1 MKKTSTTN
9 ILAKIFKK
17 TPEKKVKKKTK
28 PKVAKKSTPPKA
40 KVVKKNIP
48 VKKTKTKK
56 VTATKIKKNLKTVS
70 KKAAPEKVEIKTDN
84 LRISK
89 SNEVKPEIKKVKK
102 QETEKREYK
111 VKDYVV
117 YPKHGVGQI
126 TEFKKINIGGIDVET
141 YVLKFEKDKANG
153 MVPVNKQSHLRPL
166 ATINQVNKCI
176 SILKS
181 KPKIKRSMWSRR
193 AQEYEAKI
201 SSGKIYELAEVVRDL
216 NKGDDL
222 MVDQSYSE
230 RQLFEKA
237 YERILS
243 EFQIVMGVS
252 LEDTQKKL
260 DKALKR
266 NLEGQPKTIAAPT
279 KIKDP
284 AADPDADSVQITD
297 TENLTSGDQLQAV
310 ERVLKRTRGIAS
322 YEIISEKKLIG
333 LLEPWLG
340 TGNVTADLP
349 IPVMIDVILNPEK
362 RFNEKGLRIELSA
375 VAPGAKL
382 DTHGRWRQNLERGL
396 QTMRIL
402 AGLILML
409 VTIATA
415 TVIIFATRAG
425 LGTNK
430 ETVEVLHL
438 IGAHDK
444 FISRQ
449 FERQFLTLS
458 LLSCI
463 IGYGAAAGIFHM
475 LFILM
480 TDMEDMQFYLLLLG
494 VPFLSILMTW
504 LIIRNFVIRTL
515 AKAL

>member
-1 MKKTSTTN
+1 MKNLRMSKISTKN
-9 ILAKIFKK
+9 ILKKIFKSKPK
-17 TPEKKVKKKTK
+17 TKVK
-28 PKVAKKSTPPKA
+28 
-40 KVVKKNIP
+40 
-48 VKKTKTKK
+48 KK
-56 VTATKIKKNLKTVS
+56 VTATKVVKTKKTTKDKPKKVKKVKKVVAKKTKKVS
-70 KKAAPEKVEIKTDN
+70 KKITPKPIKAKKIIKVSEAKEETKVDN

-111 VKDYVV
+111 IKDHVV

-141 YVLKFEKDKANG
+141 YVIKFEKDKANG

-243 EFQIVMGVS
+243 EFQIVLNVS

-266 NLEGQPKTIAAPT
+266 NLGGQAQPIASTPKSAATELPVEEP
-279 KIKDP
+279 I
-284 AADPDADSVQITD
+284 ADPD
-297 TENLTSGDQLQAV
+297 ENLD
-310 ERVLKRTRGIAS
+310 E
-322 YEIISEKKLIG
+322 
-333 LLEPWLG
+333 
-340 TGNVTADLP
+340 
-349 IPVMIDVILNPEK
+349 
-362 RFNEKGLRIELSA
+362 
-375 VAPGAKL
+375 
-382 DTHGRWRQNLERGL
+382 
-396 QTMRIL
+396 
-402 AGLILML
+402 
-409 VTIATA
+409 
-415 TVIIFATRAG
+415 
-425 LGTNK
+425 
-430 ETVEVLHL
+430 
-438 IGAHDK
+438 
-444 FISRQ
+444 
-449 FERQFLTLS
+449 
-458 LLSCI
+458 
-463 IGYGAAAGIFHM
+463 
-475 LFILM
+475 
-480 TDMEDMQFYLLLLG
+480 
-494 VPFLSILMTW
+494 
-504 LIIRNFVIRTL
+504 
-515 AKAL
+515 

>member
-17 TPEKKVKKKTK
+17 STKKKTK
-28 PKVAKKSTPPKA
+28 KKTAA
-40 KVVKKNIP
+40 KVVKKISKP
-48 VKKTKTKK
+48 KIKKVKKVVTSKKTKVIKK
-56 VTATKIKKNLKTVS
+56 TTVKIKKNLKTISV
-70 KKAAPEKVEIKTDN
+70 KTAPQNNEIKTDN

-89 SNEVKPEIKKVKK
+89 SNEIKPEIIKVKK
-102 QETEKREYK
+102 QETEKKEYK

-181 KPKIKRSMWSRR
+181 KPKVKRSMWSRR

-266 NLEGQPKTIAAPT
+266 NLEGQAKAAVAAPT
-279 KIKDP
+279 KAVEPDEP
-284 AADPDADSVQITD
+284 EADPITD
-297 TENLTSGDQLQAV
+297 TED
-310 ERVLKRTRGIAS
+310 
-322 YEIISEKKLIG
+322 
-333 LLEPWLG
+333 
-340 TGNVTADLP
+340 
-349 IPVMIDVILNPEK
+349 
-362 RFNEKGLRIELSA
+362 
-375 VAPGAKL
+375 
-382 DTHGRWRQNLERGL
+382 
-396 QTMRIL
+396 
-402 AGLILML
+402 
-409 VTIATA
+409 
-415 TVIIFATRAG
+415 
-425 LGTNK
+425 
-430 ETVEVLHL
+430 
-438 IGAHDK
+438 
-444 FISRQ
+444 
-449 FERQFLTLS
+449 
-458 LLSCI
+458 
-463 IGYGAAAGIFHM
+463 
-475 LFILM
+475 
-480 TDMEDMQFYLLLLG
+480 
-494 VPFLSILMTW
+494 
-504 LIIRNFVIRTL
+504 
-515 AKAL
+515 